1 MSEAAWSSL
10 KRELVHRYRFPDRA
24 TARRAIFAWINR
36 YNSRRR
42 HSSLGYIAPIEWE
55 NQYRQARTDQAA

>member
-1 MSEAAWSSL
+1 VAEAAWSSL
-10 KRELVHRYRFPDRA
+10 KRELVHRYVFPDRA

-42 HSSLGYIAPIEWE
+42 SHGVRDLSRHVA
-55 NQYRQARTDQAA
+55 